1 MYTVWCAQ
9 VGVGFVTEQSPTAWK
24 YCGNQFKMWRQE
36 AGVSREA
43 VGEESNYSPDTIT
56 SFERGVR
63 RPTARLLAVGD
74 ELFGARGK
82 LKAAAQYLEP
92 ERFPPRTQDFMDCEA
107 DAIALQWYETLL
119 VPGLLQ
125 TEAYVRA
132 LLGAHYPPLDDE
144 TIESRVTA
152 RLERQQLLVRKPT
165 AYYGFVFEEIAL
177 RRPVGGAAAM
187 QGQCRRLLELGRLR
201 NVSVQVLPTDRGAHA
216 GLNGPMVLIE
226 TPEREHYAYEE
237 GQAVS
242 VLHSRSEELSNLTQ
256 RFGMIRTQALSTEE
270 SARFIGRVAD
280 EW

>member
-1 MYTVWCAQ
+1 ME
-9 VGVGFVTEQSPTAWK
+9 VGFLSEQSPIAWR
-24 YCGNQFKMWRQE
+24 YCGHQFKMWRQE
-36 AGVSREA
+36 AGVSRED
-43 VGEESNYSPDTIT
+43 VGKESNYSPDTIT

-63 RPTARLLAVGD
+63 RPTARLLDIGD

-92 ERFPPRTQDFMDCEA
+92 EKFPPRTQDFMDCEA
-107 DAIALQWYETLL
+107 SAIALQWYETLL
-119 VPGLLQ
+119 IPGLLQ
-125 TEAYVRA
+125 AESYVRA

-144 TIESRVTA
+144 TIESRVAA

-165 AYYGFVFEEIAL
+165 AYFGFVFEEIAL
-177 RRPVGGAAAM
+177 RRPVGGSATM
-187 QGQCRRLLELGRLR
+187 REQCQRLLKVGQLR
-201 NVSVQVLPTDRGAHA
+201 NVSIQVLPTDRGAHA

-242 VLHSRSEELSNLTQ
+242 MLHSGSEDLSNLTQ

-270 SARFIGRVAD
+270 SARFIGKVAD